1 MIHVLFTAL
10 DFGKQKKEFTLV
22 LCCKD
27 TNVSLTVQSGD
38 VITIQS
44 IREMF
49 GLSPEIEVQALRR
62 IKSDKLIFPKVND
75 DNESYFEVK
84 NLFPEKY
91 EVQVQDTRLTNASNL
106 TKEEFAL
113 IKKEFETM
121 DEDGDG
127 KVSIL
132 DIHSFVEKW
141 IIEKISNFL
150 IESNNKMRN
159 CGPKDLHKQDLLLDE
174 MEAFTRMCKYQ
185 AGKESTQSNYLY

>member
-113 IKKEFETM
+113 IK
-121 DEDGDG
+121 
-127 KVSIL
+127 
-132 DIHSFVEKW
+132 
-141 IIEKISNFL
+141 
-150 IESNNKMRN
+150 
-159 CGPKDLHKQDLLLDE
+159 
-174 MEAFTRMCKYQ
+174 
-185 AGKESTQSNYLY
+185 